1 MRTLPNPKRICSA
14 LVITAFAISTVHA
27 APPDAQTLVKRA
39 DDFRQLY
46 SAAIMDVRLVQFHGD
61 KSERESHFKVAVQ
74 GSDKSLI
81 RVMEGADA
89 GQHMLMTNEGLWI
102 KLPRSTRTVRITPMQ
117 RLLGEASVGD
127 IGRMRWQDDYT
138 AEYSAHPEI
147 ELAGEAAWLL
157 ELTAKS
163 DMAVYPHIQLAVSR
177 VDARPLEATFFL
189 KSGKSFKSVTF
200 DKPVTINDRLGIKR
214 MVFKDLIR
222 PDNRTEMVLEQTV
235 PKALSKQLYALESLG
250 EWR

>member
-1 MRTLPNPKRICSA
+1 MRILPDSTRIRSVLA
-14 LVITAFAISTVHA
+14 ITAFTINSVYA

-39 DDFRQLY
+39 DEFRQLY
-46 SAAIMDVRLVQFHGD
+46 SAAIMDVRLVQFHGE
-61 KSERESHFKVAVQ
+61 KSERESHLKVAVQ

-81 RVMEGADA
+81 RVIEGADA

-138 AEYSAHPEI
+138 AEYGTNAEI

-177 VDARPLEATFFL
+177 ANARPIEATFFL

-200 DKPVTINDRLGIKR
+200 DKPVTINDRLGVKR

-222 PDNRTEMVLEQTV
+222 PENRTEMVMEQTL
-235 PKALSKQLYALESLG
+235 PKALSKQMYALESLG